1 MIASGFKVTLLGT
14 GTPIPSTD
22 RFGPSTLIEAGDQK
36 LLIDAGRGATIRL
49 HQLNIPI
56 GRLDAL
62 LLTHYHSDHIS
73 GVPDVWLTGWL
84 ESHFGRRRTPYRVIG
99 PTGARELMA
108 NLERAYALDIK
119 IRVADEKLPLSGIAT
134 DVTEFDRD
142 GIVYEEGGVKVIAFE
157 VDHGDVIKPCYGYR
171 FEYGGRVAVFSSDTR
186 YNHNVIKYG
195 AGADLLVHEVASA
208 RPELMREAYVQ
219 RIIGHHTTPRE
230 AGVVFAQTKPKLAAY
245 THLVLLGSD
254 RVPPPTI
261 DDIVA
266 ETRKTYSGPLAV
278 GEDLMAFEIGETV
291 SVRRLQPSAAFAGD
305 ANVA

>member
-1 MIASGFKVTLLGT
+1 MTASDFRVTLLGT
-14 GTPIPSTD
+14 GTPVPSPD
-22 RFGPSTLIEAGDQK
+22 RFGPCTLIEAGDRK
-36 LLIDAGRGATIRL
+36 FLIDAGRGATIRL
-49 HQLNIPI
+49 YQLNLPI
-56 GRLDAL
+56 GHIDVQ
-62 LLTHYHSDHIS
+62 LLTHYHSDHTS

-84 ESHFGRRRTPYRVIG
+84 ESYFGTRKTPYRVIG
-99 PTGARELMA
+99 PTGAREMIE

-142 GIVYEEGGVKVIAFE
+142 GTVYEKGGVKVIAFE

-171 FEYGGRVAVFSSDTR
+171 FEYRGRVAVFSSDTR
-186 YNHNVIKYG
+186 YNHNVISYG
-195 AGADLLVHEVASA
+195 TGADLLVHEVASA

-230 AGVVFAQTKPKLAAY
+230 AGLIFAQTKPKLAAY
-245 THLVLLGSD
+245 THLVLLGSA
-254 RVPPPTI
+254 RIPPPTI

-291 SVRRLQPSAAFAGD
+291 SVRRLQPTSPPQR
-305 ANVA
+305 